1 MFKKKGIIALASAA
15 TVIGGMAA
23 QTVPVFANPIQ
34 SGTTPVSY
42 DNRQVLPDGN
52 GQYGMIIPTAITFT
66 DDKQTADAAIEITA
80 INGYELD
87 RDWTALDV
95 TAKVASANSYK
106 LKDGA
111 NEVEYQVKMDN
122 QNKFEAN
129 GDEQEV
135 TKHFGVG
142 GTTVKK
148 EDGTATLTSKAK
160 VKGNY
165 KDTLTYTFTENV
177 NTLK

>member
-1 MFKKKGIIALASAA
+1 M
-15 TVIGGMAA
+15 
-23 QTVPVFANPIQ
+23 
-34 SGTTPVSY
+34 
-42 DNRQVLPDGN
+42 
-52 GQYGMIIPTAITFT
+52 
-66 DDKQTADAAIEITA
+66 
-80 INGYELD
+80 
-87 RDWTALDV
+87 
-95 TAKVASANSYK
+95 
-106 LKDGA
+106 
-111 NEVEYQVKMDN
+111 KMDN